1 MSRYADFVWVTEEDP
16 GNDDVMAICQ
26 TLADNI
32 RSHGCECSV
41 VPDRYEAIQHAI
53 RHAEPKT
60 VIVMTGK
67 GREEYMHRGNDY
79 VPIESDSAL
88 AEKFLAE

>member
-1 MSRYADFVWVTEEDP
+1 M
-16 GNDDVMAICQ
+16 
-26 TLADNI
+26 ADNLEK
-32 RSHGCECSV
+32 HGCAYRIVE
-41 VPDRYEAIQHAI
+41 DRTEAIGTAI
-53 RHAEPKT
+53 REAAPKT

-88 AEKFLAE
+88 AEKYLAE